1 MARFRYI
8 VESATPISAE
18 EVDGGGGG
26 LHPEHPWV
34 PPGAGIWPS
43 PGRPEHPIVLPP
55 PSVWPPLPPDLEVG
69 LPLPPTPEHPIVPL
83 PPEVDPPAIW
93 PPIRPELPDFEGK
106 TLALALVFVSRTVA
120 KLHWVVIDNE
130 EAKEKFKEMV
140 SKVKDKI
147 PAGGVGGRPPQRPE
161 PHR

>member
-1 MARFRYI
+1 MARYRYV

-18 EVDGGGGG
+18 EIGGGGT
-26 LHPEHPWV
+26 
-34 PPGAGIWPS
+34 
-43 PGRPEHPIVLPP
+43 PEHPIVLPPGGIWGPTDPRPMPPIALPP

-69 LPLPPTPEHPIVPL
+69 LPLPPSPEHPIVPI
-83 PPEVDPPAIW
+83 PPEVDPPSIW
-93 PPIRPELPDFEGK
+93 PPVRPDLPDFEGK
-106 TLALALVFVSRTVA
+106 TLALALIFVSRTVA

-140 SKVKDKI
+140 GKVKDKL
-147 PAGGVGGRPPQRPE
+147 PAGGAGGRPPSRPE